1 MLKLVDKLFLGNSSA
16 KLCGFKSH
24 CLQRILYIYRID
36 TKGNFFQWDIV
47 KRKFFNKSLLRS
59 IFFFVGERY
68 ERVGNIGIVFFFLVV
83 RKWFFVWM

>member
-1 MLKLVDKLFLGNSSA
+1 MLKLVDKLFLGNSSV

-47 KRKFFNKSLLRS
+47 EIFFFISTSPLLRS
-59 IFFFVGERY
+59 IFFVGERY
-68 ERVGNIGIVFFFLVV
+68 ERVGNIGIVFFFWL
-83 RKWFFVWM
+83 